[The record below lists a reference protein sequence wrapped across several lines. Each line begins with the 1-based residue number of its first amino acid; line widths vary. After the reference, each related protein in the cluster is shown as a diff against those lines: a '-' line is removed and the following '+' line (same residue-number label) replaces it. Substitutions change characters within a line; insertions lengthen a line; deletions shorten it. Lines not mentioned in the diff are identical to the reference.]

1 MLWIYSVKSW
11 QQIEVILVIS
21 TQNQIR
27 KVLLLPEFCR
37 RLHLLVYGLGSKQ
50 VSQVKTSLFV
60 ADCCFPSFSFHCLNK
75 KTFGWLKQLK
85 KGYTGQ
91 PERCASQKGLISL
104 LCFITSLAVY
114 KLISFATQKYKTR
127 CAHIGGER
135 DRRLL
140 LVTHCD

>member
-1 MLWIYSVKSW
+1 M
-11 QQIEVILVIS
+11 
-21 TQNQIR
+21 
-27 KVLLLPEFCR
+27 
-37 RLHLLVYGLGSKQ
+37 
-50 VSQVKTSLFV
+50 SQVKTSLFV
-60 ADCCFPSFSFHCLNK
+60 VDCRFPSFSFYCLK

-114 KLISFATQKYKTR
+114 KLISFATR
-127 CAHIGGER
+127 CVHIGGER
-135 DRRLL
+135 ERRLL